1 MKKNL
6 FKLAVTCLMAFVGLC
21 AANAQF
27 GGQMPSPEEMAKMQA
42 DQMKQTVSLSDE
54 QYEKVLVIFKVQ
66 GEEMQ
71 KVFQQSEGQPDF
83 SVFRKLHEEQNKK
96 LKEVLTEE
104 QFKKW
109 DEHMQEMRRNMGGGF

>member
-1 MKKNL
+1 MKNKL
-6 FKLAVTCLMAFVGLC
+6 FKLAVTCLMAVMGVC

-27 GGQMPSPEEMAKMQA
+27 GQMPSPEEMAKMQA
-42 DQMKQTVSLSDE
+42 DQMKQTVSLSDD
-54 QYEKVLVIFKVQ
+54 QYAKVLVIFKEQ

-71 KVFQQSEGQPDF
+71 KVFQGGGQPDF
-83 SVFRKLHEEQNKK
+83 SVFRTIQENQNKK
-96 LKEVLTEE
+96 LKEVLDEE

>member
-6 FKLAVTCLMAFVGLC
+6 FKMAVTCLMAFIGVC

-42 DQMKQTVSLSDE
+42 DQMKQTVTLSDD
-54 QYEKVLVIFKVQ
+54 QYTKVLVIFKEQ

-71 KVFQQSEGQPDF
+71 KVFQGGGQPDF
-83 SVFRKLHEEQNKK
+83 SVFQKLQEEQNKK
-96 LKEVLTEE
+96 LKEVLDEE
-104 QFKKW
+104 QYKKW
-109 DEHMQEMRRNMGGGF
+109 DAHMQEMRRNMGGGF